1 MNAPAKI
8 EDGTG
13 GEIASY
19 GDSLLQVI
27 AKAAR
32 DPAVDIDKMERLLQM
47 QERVQD
53 REAEVS
59 FSSAFA
65 KMQPELPAINMRG
78 QIVHKGNVI
87 SDYAEWSDVA
97 KAITPVLSRYGFSLS
112 FKPTEVGGKVAV
124 CATLRHEDGH
134 TDSSTLSLPTDT
146 SGAKNAVQA
155 VGSTLT
161 YGKRYS
167 AILLLNI
174 RVEGDDDDGAASG
187 PKISHEGPRDM
198 PFPQGPAKNKTELK
212 AKGREV
218 WAKIE
223 AVKNRAELE
232 AILEKEGK
240 LLFQIREALPSWWY
254 GGQRPDQ
261 SNFEGLGAIITRIQ
275 GDFDANDAM
284 GDY

>member
-8 EDGTG
+8 DETPPV
-13 GEIASY
+13 ASY

-53 REAEVS
+53 REAEVA

-65 KMQPELPAINMRG
+65 EMQPELPAINMRG

-87 SDYAEWSDVA
+87 SDYAEWSDVS
-97 KAITPVLSRYGFSLS
+97 KAITPVLSRFGFSLS
-112 FKPTEVGGKVAV
+112 FKPDEVGGKVAV
-124 CATLRHEDGH
+124 CATLRHKDGH
-134 TDSSTLSLPTDT
+134 TDSATLPLPTDT

-174 RVEGDDDDGAASG
+174 RIEGDDDDGASSG

-198 PFPQGPAKNKTELK
+198 PFPQGPAKNKTDLK
-212 AKGREV
+212 AQGREV
-218 WAKIE
+218 WGKIE

-232 AILEKEGK
+232 AILEDEGS
-240 LLFQIREALPSWWY
+240 LLFQIREALPSWWH
-254 GGQRPDQ
+254 GGRRQDGA
-261 SNFEGLGAIITRIQ
+261 NFEGLGSIITRIQ
-275 GDFDANDAM
+275 QDFDANDQM
-284 GDY
+284 EGY